1 MPSDDNDSAIPS
13 GGLPAAKRARLRR
26 WTIGIIVVT
35 TGVLGVM
42 NFMRGAGPKQ
52 FIVTA
57 PSGRQILAD
66 AADTPE
72 EQLLGP
78 FFIRSMPADRGFL
91 LVFDDPDHYHLTTR
105 AMHFPVDL
113 IWLNRNREI
122 IHLERG
128 LQPCPND
135 PCPKFG
141 PVDPDAVYVL
151 QTLAGFAERERLVK
165 GNLLELKLFRR
176 SG

>member
-1 MPSDDNDSAIPS
+1 MPLDDAE
-13 GGLPAAKRARLRR
+13 RARLRK
-26 WTIGIIVVT
+26 WAIGIIVAI

-42 NFMRGAGPKQ
+42 NFMRGTGPTQ
-52 FIVTA
+52 FVVTA

-66 AADTPE
+66 AAQTPE

-78 FFIRSMPADRGFL
+78 FFIRNMPADRGFL
-91 LVFDDPDHYHLTTR
+91 LVFDDPGYYHLTTR

-113 IWLNRNREI
+113 IWLNQSREI
-122 IHLERG
+122 IHVERA
-128 LQPCPND
+128 LQPCAED

-141 PVDPDAVYVL
+141 PQEPDAVYVL
-151 QTLAGFAERERLVK
+151 QMLGGYAERESLAK
-165 GNLLELKLFRR
+165 GNTLGLKLFRR